1 MDVIW
6 NLTRICPWDC
16 GICCMSAIH
25 VCATTKFIVQQK
37 QKEKGRELRLNE
49 KLAVLK
55 QLCDLDFDIDFSGG
69 DPLYFE
75 EDFQLIDQAT
85 RWLPSRKISVSMTG
99 SELTERKLDLLKRV
113 GTVEFTLDNPPE
125 VNNLARPQGY
135 HFATVVA
142 LQECVERDIKVRA
155 VTVLYPNTMKETNL
169 RGVYNL
175 LCEMGISEWELL
187 RFYPVGRGRIRQ
199 KTIPSSSDYK
209 ETMQFLRSFRGST
222 KIFFSTL

>member
-1 MDVIW
+1 M
-6 NLTRICPWDC
+6 
-16 GICCMSAIH
+16 
-25 VCATTKFIVQQK
+25 
-37 QKEKGRELRLNE
+37 
-49 KLAVLK
+49 
-55 QLCDLDFDIDFSGG
+55 
-69 DPLYFE
+69 
-75 EDFQLIDQAT
+75 
-85 RWLPSRKISVSMTG
+85 
-99 SELTERKLDLLKRV
+99 

-222 KIFFSTL
+222 KIFFQHSLRMLEAKIICPAVREAIGILPDGQVTACAWGIDRKAQPLPEFYLGKLPEQRLSEIIQEAKTKPEFQEEASYCRILASLER

>member
-85 RWLPSRKISVSMTG
+85 QIG
-99 SELTERKLDLLKRV
+99 
-113 GTVEFTLDNPPE
+113 
-125 VNNLARPQGY
+125 
-135 HFATVVA
+135 
-142 LQECVERDIKVRA
+142 RA
-155 VTVLYPNTMKETNL
+155 HV
-169 RGVYNL
+169 
-175 LCEMGISEWELL
+175 
-187 RFYPVGRGRIRQ
+187 
-199 KTIPSSSDYK
+199 
-209 ETMQFLRSFRGST
+209 
-222 KIFFSTL
+222 